1 MACRA
6 RATSQAYPTAPRR
19 ATRFDR
25 RSSPPPARRCIRA
38 ALLPSLSAPKAA
50 SVRTAPHRIRP
61 LHCIPCRSAAADFCF
76 LRSEFWL
83 QKQGFEPK
91 TGLKPRFCS
100 QETKFSS
107 GMQPGNKNLQGRDAR
122 AGKAGMRGQSG
133 CRESRSGLGDTTSSS
148 TARRGARP
156 KAEHPAGTT
165 WRKTRHLA
173 TSSAWSRQH
182 PLARR

>member
-91 TGLKPRFCS
+91 TGPKARFCS

-107 GMQPGNKNLQGRDAR
+107 GMQPGNKNLQGRDAAGQGCAGR
-122 AGKAGMRGQSG
+122 ARQDKTARQ
-133 CRESRSGLGDTTSSS
+133 TTS

-156 KAEHPAGTT
+156 TPNAPS
-165 WRKTRHLA
+165 HLA

-182 PLARR
+182 PPARR

>member
-91 TGLKPRFCS
+91 TGPKARFCS

-107 GMQPGNKNLQGRDAR
+107 GMQPGNKNLQGRMRPGRDAR
-122 AGKAGMRGQSG
+122 AGQDRTRRPDRQPAQQDGAPGQ
-133 CRESRSGLGDTTSSS
+133 
-148 TARRGARP
+148 RRTP
-156 KAEHPAGTT
+156 
-165 WRKTRHLA
+165 
-173 TSSAWSRQH
+173 
-182 PLARR
+182 RRT